1 MVRTLALKE
10 MICKQEN
17 NIDFFLPESIH
28 HIFYWQDCYHWL
40 IYILQ
45 QRKYINNSWRRFE
58 ELLFSFF
65 LQFGRA
71 GPSEG
76 LKIWRGAGA
85 SSNRRSY
92 NGTGFASIFAKIWGG
107 DTIAPLISD
116 GPGGS
121 LENKK
126 KLALR
131 LLQVS
136 CWFQGISSKRLLDV
150 IFWLEFLTAS
160 WAVLFVW
167 NIRWLFV
174 CFHPRDFFSMC
185 WKHFLSG

>member
-1 MVRTLALKE
+1 MDGPIR
-10 MICKQEN
+10 KQKKQHRS
-17 NIDFFLPESIH
+17 FFLPESIH

-76 LKIWRGAGA
+76 LKIWRGQAVIEGLTMA
-85 SSNRRSY
+85 QVLLLFLPKSE
-92 NGTGFASIFAKIWGG
+92 GGG

-167 NIRWLFV
+167 NIRCLFV
-174 CFHPRDFFSMC
+174 YLFVFIPVISLC

>member
-1 MVRTLALKE
+1 MIYSAFFFHVLKRIAVDPTSILSLYDLFE
-10 MICKQEN
+10 SGYFWQNLNDPDFSVGRNNTQTRKQHRF
-17 NIDFFLPESIH
+17 FFLPESIH

-58 ELLFSFF
+58 ELIFSFF

-92 NGTGFASIFAKIWGG
+92 NGTGFASISA
-107 DTIAPLISD
+107 TLS
-116 GPGGS
+116 S
-121 LENKK
+121 LPPSVPTALQYCTVRILPNK
-126 KLALR
+126 LR
-131 LLQVS
+131 VQ
-136 CWFQGISSKRLLDV
+136 CTSSTR
-150 IFWLEFLTAS
+150 S
-160 WAVLFVW
+160 H
-167 NIRWLFV
+167 RS
-174 CFHPRDFFSMC
+174 FSP
-185 WKHFLSG
+185 